1 MWRSTL
7 WRKKWDGEWDATVS
21 CDSSKS
27 PDLLHT
33 ALDLRWLSANWWD
46 SRKVLRPGRWR
57 LPPSSRKSSHVKMQP
72 PLLLSCFLRQGFHW
86 NMVKVWQDMLDQG
99 FRGFGL
105 AQTLYMSIYK
115 LRPDADLQSPI
126 SWDLS
131 WDSMTPLWN
140 LPPQASVLLPQW
152 SIQKVNGNLLASA

>member
-1 MWRSTL
+1 M
-7 WRKKWDGEWDATVS
+7 DATLKAKRKIFLFIICGGCGGQPYKGKS
-21 CDSSKS
+21 GMESETPQSPATPQS

-86 NMVKVWQDMLDQG
+86 NTVTVWEDTIGQE
-99 FRGFGL
+99 FRGLEL
-105 AQTLYMSIYK
+105 AQTCYMFLHYEIK
-115 LRPDADLQSPI
+115 LQSA
-126 SWDLS
+126 L
-131 WDSMTPLWN
+131 
-140 LPPQASVLLPQW
+140 
-152 SIQKVNGNLLASA
+152 